1 MIIFDCEQCSEEWFA
16 ARVGVPSASCFDK
29 IITTTGKPSAQR
41 DKYLYQLAGER
52 LVGCKE
58 ETYQSAAMLRG
69 IELEPEARE
78 AYEFITGT
86 KVATV
91 GIIYKDERKRF
102 SCSPD
107 GLSPQRGLE
116 IKCPSL
122 SVHTEY
128 LHKGKLPT
136 TYFQQ
141 VQGSLYVTGLE
152 VWDFMSYYPGMDPL
166 IVTVEPN
173 IEWHRALEKE
183 LGKFCNDLDKVT
195 EVLQRG

>member
-86 KVATV
+86 KVETV

>member
-86 KVATV
+86 KVETV

-107 GLSPQRGLE
+107 GLLPQRGLE